1 MGIPHLPHS
10 RTLVTLAAV
19 ALCALFLAWGTG
31 NLLASGAAPRPVG
44 VLKAKPAAT
53 AETGVRDVDKIVTR
67 NVFCSACEPPEPTG
81 EEEPRG
87 PGEPLSG
94 LPLRLIATLVS
105 EEDPAWSFAAVQH
118 AESGTT
124 GLYSASPATP
134 LPGGVLITDIEERQI
149 LVARDGRV
157 GALKL
162 EAEPPAQGAPRA
174 PAALGVGKDL
184 TRALSA
190 GIRKVEEGRYEVDRA
205 MLNRVLQNTN
215 KLATS
220 AFIRPKV
227 DKQGKPAGF
236 GLYRIRPNSLY
247 ALLGLEDGDVVNAVN
262 GRAMLTPEVAL
273 TFFTKLRHMSHLTV
287 SFDRRG
293 RSVTHDYTIR

>member
-1 MGIPHLPHS
+1 MVIPRLPHS

-19 ALCALFLAWGTG
+19 ALCAFFLARGTG
-31 NLLASGAAPRPVG
+31 SLLASGAAPRAVA
-44 VLKAKPAAT
+44 VSKAKPAAP
-53 AETGVRDVDKIVTR
+53 AETSGRDVRSIVQR
-67 NVFCSACEPPEPTG
+67 NVFCSTCEPPEPTG

-87 PGEPLSG
+87 SVEPLTG

-105 EEDPAWSFAAVQH
+105 EDDPAWSFAAVQQT
-118 AESGTT
+118 ESGTT
-124 GLYSASPATP
+124 GLYAASDATP

-162 EAEPPAQGAPRA
+162 EAETAADGPRPPV
-174 PAALGVGKDL
+174 ALGDEL
-184 TRALSA
+184 TRTLSA
-190 GIRKVEEGRYEVDRA
+190 GIRKVGDGRYEVDRA

-220 AFIRPKV
+220 AFIRPQV
-227 DKQGKPAGF
+227 DKQGRPAGF
-236 GLYRIRPNSLY
+236 ALYRIRPNSLY
-247 ALLGLEDGDVVNAVN
+247 ALLGLQNGDVVNAVN
-262 GRAMLTPEVAL
+262 GRPMLTPEVAL
-273 TFFTKLRHMSHLTV
+273 SFFTKLRHMSHLAV

-293 RSVTHDYTIR
+293 RTVTHDYTIR